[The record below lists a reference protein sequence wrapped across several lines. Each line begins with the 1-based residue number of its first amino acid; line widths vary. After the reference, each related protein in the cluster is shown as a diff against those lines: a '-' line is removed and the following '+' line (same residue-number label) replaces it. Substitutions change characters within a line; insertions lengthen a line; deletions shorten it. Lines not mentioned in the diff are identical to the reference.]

1 MANEFLTQCEIA
13 VNTAAG
19 RKLSEDEMESLVRD
33 MNDTTNRILAGNEAL
48 TLEEAAM
55 RAAQELGNRD
65 QLAKVIEGKTSINV
79 ISGTHDYH

>member
-1 MANEFLTQCEIA
+1 MANEFLTQCEIT

-19 RKLSEDEMESLVRD
+19 RKLSDDEMESLVRD

-55 RAAQELGNRD
+55 RAAQ
-65 QLAKVIEGKTSINV
+65 
-79 ISGTHDYH
+79 